1 MSNVSNECENICPTC
16 QYRTVEFVISFG
28 GPDRVT
34 SGDICGLD
42 LPGYPQKSTCIGY
55 EPKRNARFFAPA
67 AAAHHPVGLATTAVP
82 ELNAASAL
90 NG

>member
-1 MSNVSNECENICPTC
+1 MSNACKTTCPSC

-42 LPGYPQKSTCIGY
+42 LPGYPQKSTCVGY
-55 EPKRNARFFAPA
+55 EPKRDPRFFAPSDVQY
-67 AAAHHPVGLATTAVP
+67 PVGFATTFSP
-82 ELNAASAL
+82 QFEASV
-90 NG
+90 

>member
-1 MSNVSNECENICPTC
+1 MADACENLCPTC

-42 LPGYPQKSTCIGY
+42 LPGYPQKTTCVGF
-55 EPKRNARFFAPA
+55 EPKRNPRVFAPSDA
-67 AAAHHPVGLATTAVP
+67 QYPVGFATTGGP
-82 ELNAASAL
+82 EFEASAL

>member
-1 MSNVSNECENICPTC
+1 MSNECKNLCIGC

-42 LPGYPQKSTCIGY
+42 LPGYLQKTTCIGY
-55 EPKRNARFFAPA
+55 EPKRNARVFAPSA
-67 AAAHHPVGLATTAVP
+67 ARFPVDLMTSVAP
-82 ELNAASAL
+82 ELEASVL

>member
-1 MSNVSNECENICPTC
+1 MNSKCNNLCPNC

-28 GPDRVT
+28 GPDRVK

-42 LPGYPQKSTCIGY
+42 LPGYPEKTSCIGF
-55 EPKRNARFFAPA
+55 EAKRRTRLPVPS
-67 AAAHHPVGLATTAVP
+67 AAHYLSEIASTAILEYETP
-82 ELNAASAL
+82 AL

>member
-1 MSNVSNECENICPTC
+1 MTSECQNLCPNC

-42 LPGYPQKSTCIGY
+42 LPGYPEKTNCIGY
-55 EPKRNARFFAPA
+55 EPKNRNGVSMPR
-67 AAAHHPVGLATTAVP
+67 AAHYPVGIEYTAS
-82 ELNAASAL
+82 LNH
-90 NG
+90 